1 MAVLEILE
9 YPNPELKKVSETVSK
24 IDEETKTLIADM
36 LETMYDA
43 PGVGLAAPQV
53 GHLKRIIVIDIS
65 EKDDESEGPIVLINP
80 EIISCEGKILF
91 EEGCLS
97 VPEYTADVSRYAKV
111 AVKGLNENSEEVII
125 EDDGLLSVVLQHE
138 IDHLDGILFV
148 DKLGL
153 IKRDIFKRKYKK
165 MLKKRAAETNV
176 S

>member
-1 MAVLEILE
+1 MALLEILE
-9 YPNPELKKVSETVSK
+9 YPNPELKKISEPLSE
-24 IDEETKTLIADM
+24 INEETKKIIADM

-53 GHLKRIIVIDIS
+53 GHLERIIVIDIS
-65 EKDDESEGPIVLINP
+65 EKDEEANGPIVLINP
-80 EIISCEGKILF
+80 EITSCEGKILF

-111 AVKGLNENSEEVII
+111 TVKALNENSEEVII

-153 IKRDIFKRKYKK
+153 IKRDIFKRKFKK
-165 MLKKRAAETNV
+165 MLKNRAVNV